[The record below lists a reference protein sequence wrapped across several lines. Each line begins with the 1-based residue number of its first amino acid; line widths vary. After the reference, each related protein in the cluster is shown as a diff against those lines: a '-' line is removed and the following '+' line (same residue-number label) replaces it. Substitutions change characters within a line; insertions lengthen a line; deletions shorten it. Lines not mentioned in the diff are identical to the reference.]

1 MFAPGKSSLIRLVL
15 TVAMLSALAAAP
27 ALSVPVYIISFDD
40 PAGASG
46 VLAYDGAGGPLTS
59 DPTVNASAVAIGLSQ
74 IRGQFVPTPGD
85 MLCDACL
92 LTFTSGPNT
101 SEGPNYTWGPN
112 LDDDSFLITGMIF
125 DDVAPVILAR
135 GTVRAATFN
144 AVTGTWTATIGG
156 LDTKGPRILDFF
168 DVPAT
173 GFSFVSTEITAFGPV
188 SDGAPGGFTAIVTNS
203 QVDNTTVPEP
213 ATSLLMLLGLAGIV
227 ARRLS

>member
-40 PAGASG
+40 PLGASG
-46 VLAYDGAGGPLTS
+46 VVAYDGAGGPLTS

-74 IRGQFVPTPGD
+74 IRGDFVPTPGD

-92 LTFTSGPNT
+92 LTFTSGPNI
-101 SEGPNYTWGPN
+101 SEGPNYVWGAN
-112 LDDDSFLITGMIF
+112 LNEDAFVITGKIF
-125 DDVAPVILAR
+125 DDEDPVVLAH
-135 GTVRAATFN
+135 GTIRAATFN
-144 AVTGTWTATIGG
+144 RDTGLWTATIGG
-156 LDTKGPRILDFF
+156 FDTKDPRILDFF
-168 DVPAT
+168 DVPAS
-173 GFSFVSTEITAFGPV
+173 GFSFVATEITAFGPEFT
-188 SDGAPGGFTAIVTNS
+188 GGGGFTAEVTDS
-203 QVDNTTVPEP
+203 QVNNVTIPEP